1 MKKKS
6 ILLLGLLMLLLISAC
21 SQPKPF
27 PATQEGRRA
36 IDDVIAELPD
46 RYPGFIVFT
55 ASVYDTSDR
64 QLRIAI
70 RFEEEK
76 TPPSAERQ
84 KLIDDLLTDIASK
97 VQKTD
102 WKPLFTNV
110 EIQIVAL
117 SRDENNT
124 DKEIRLATKEKNLDR
139 LDF

>member
-6 ILLLGLLMLLLISAC
+6 ILLLGLLLLLLIAAC

-27 PATQEGRRA
+27 PETQEGIRA

-55 ASVYDTSDR
+55 ANVYDSSDR

-70 RFEEEK
+70 RFEGEK
-76 TPPSAERQ
+76 TPPPAERQ
-84 KLIDDLLTDIASK
+84 KLVDDLLTDIASK
-97 VQKTD
+97 AQKPD

-110 EIQIVAL
+110 EIQVVAL

-124 DKEIRLATKEKNLDR
+124 DKEIRLATKEKNSDR